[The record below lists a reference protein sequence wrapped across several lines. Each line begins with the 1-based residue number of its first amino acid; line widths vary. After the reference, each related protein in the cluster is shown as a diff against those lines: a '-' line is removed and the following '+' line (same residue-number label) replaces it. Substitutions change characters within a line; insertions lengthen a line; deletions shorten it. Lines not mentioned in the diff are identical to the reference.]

1 MSEPSIEF
9 KGFVKWCDRAASIVN
24 WPVKVIC
31 VFCAGAMTAVVLLGV
46 GARYMIQNPMSWTEE
61 VARYLMVYLALIGV
75 SIVTRRR
82 AHLGVLYFVMKFPL
96 LLQRLIKFATDG
108 AIMMFLYYLTVYGI
122 KMVSAAKTQME
133 PATGITMD
141 YVLLCVP
148 ICGALTMFQLAI
160 QFIYDFSLWGTDVSP
175 YEVKILD

>member
-1 MSEPSIEF
+1 MSEPSIEL

-46 GARYMIQNPMSWTEE
+46 GARYVMQNPMSWTEE

-82 AHLGVLYFVMKFPL
+82 AHLGVLYFVTKLPL
-96 LLQRLIKFATDG
+96 LLQR
-108 AIMMFLYYLTVYGI
+108 V
-122 KMVSAAKTQME
+122 
-133 PATGITMD
+133 IT
-141 YVLLCVP
+141 
-148 ICGALTMFQLAI
+148 
-160 QFIYDFSLWGTDVSP
+160 
-175 YEVKILD
+175 

>member
-1 MSEPSIEF
+1 MSETCTEL
-9 KGFVKWCDRAASIVN
+9 KGFVKWCDRAASMVN

-31 VFCAGAMTAVVLLGV
+31 VFCAGVMTAVVLLGV
-46 GARYMIQNPMSWTEE
+46 GARYVMQSPISWTEE
-61 VARYLMVYLALIGV
+61 VARYLMVYLALVGV

-82 AHLGVLYFVMKFPL
+82 AHLGVLYFVTKFPL
-96 LLQRLIKFATDG
+96 LLQRLVKFATDA
-108 AIMMFLYYLTVYGI
+108 AIMVFLYYLTVYGI
-122 KMVSAAKTQME
+122 KMVAAAKTQME

-160 QFIYDFSLWGTDVSP
+160 QIIYDFSLWGTDMSP
-175 YEVKILD
+175 YEVQILD